1 MKISKLILIL
11 SLLSVQFAKAQDT
24 TLVVSANSFDKFTDQ
39 FLLANNDGWIF
50 RPGND
55 SNWAQPN
62 IDTTGWIKMNPE
74 ELSKKYADK
83 NGRVEGWFRIKL
95 KFDSSV
101 LRKVLWIDF
110 ANWAATQFY
119 IDGKLMATRGNTGDN
134 GKPFEEYNDDL
145 DPLAITFNSDQ
156 VHTFAVHVVG
166 YLSPFPPNDL
176 KYKLNTYDL
185 FVIEGPNPFTKIS
198 KSIADI
204 YSFDNTWLVACAVL
218 SLLFWLLAFQN
229 RREKNLVLIALCT
242 SFYTLLSFAQ
252 LNTVAIGLAHYLSF
266 YIYGL
271 TRNISIISI
280 LFIIPVLLIRIFRR
294 RLNRKLIIFLVA
306 LFLLCI
312 LPFFFSVSKTI
323 VSIIPIAAILFSV
336 SISLYYIFSS
346 WKKLRGAQWAIVVGL
361 FFSLFMFCFFFVY
374 VKTSDTP
381 NFYRFYTLLSFFVLS
396 FPISLL
402 VYVSMRF
409 KEIVQEVRLNANKV
423 VQLSEEKRLQAENQ
437 QQILQEEVNRQTA
450 EIRHTLDNLKATQKQ
465 LIQSEKMASLGELT
479 AGIAHEIQNPLN
491 FVNNFSEVNR
501 EMIAEMKEEISKGN
515 YDEVKLLA
523 DDIEANEGKINHHGK
538 RADAIVKG
546 MLQHSGVSSGQKE
559 PTDIN
564 ALCDEYLRLSYHGL
578 RAKDKGFNA
587 SFKTD
592 FDESIG
598 KINII
603 PQDIGRVLLNLFNN
617 AFYACAE
624 RSRDTTKACLNES
637 FGQEQKSEN
646 VISYKPTVSVA
657 TKQSG
662 NIVTITVSDNGNGIP
677 ESIKEKIFQPF
688 FTTKP
693 TGQGTGLG
701 LSLSYD
707 IIKAHGGNIKVE
719 SKEGDGTEF
728 IIELPVV

>member
-1 MKISKLILIL
+1 MKISKLIFIL
-11 SLLSVQFAKAQDT
+11 ALLSFQFAKGQDT
-24 TLVVSANSFDKFTDQ
+24 TVIVSANSFDKFTDQ
-39 FLLANNDGWIF
+39 LLLANNDGWIF

-55 SNWAQPN
+55 SNWALPN

-74 ELSKKYADK
+74 KLSKQYADK

-101 LRKVLWIDF
+101 LQKVLWIDF

-134 GKPFEEYNDDL
+134 GKPFGEYNDDV

-166 YLSPFPPNDL
+166 YLSPFPPYDL
-176 KYKLNTYDL
+176 KYKLNTSDL
-185 FVIEGPNPFTKIS
+185 FVIEGPNPFTNLS

-204 YSFDNTWLVACAVL
+204 YSFQNTWLVTCAVL

-242 SFYTLLSFAQ
+242 SFYTLLSYAQ
-252 LNTVAIGLAHYLSF
+252 LNTVAIGLAHYLSI

-271 TRNISIISI
+271 IKNISLILI

-323 VSIIPIAAILFSV
+323 VSIIPTVTILFSL
-336 SISLYYIFSS
+336 SISMYYIFSS

-374 VKTSDTP
+374 LKISPTAD
-381 NFYRFYTLLSFFVLS
+381 FYRAYTLLSFFVLS

-409 KEIVQEVRLNANKV
+409 KEIIQEVRLNADKV
-423 VQLSEEKRLQAENQ
+423 VLLSEEKRVQAENQ
-437 QQILQEEVNRQTA
+437 QKMLQEEVNRQTM
-450 EIRHTLDNLKATQKQ
+450 EIRDTLDNLKATQKQ

-501 EMIAEMKEEISKGN
+501 EMIAEMKEEIAKGN

-546 MLQHSGVSSGQKE
+546 MLQHSRVASGQKE

-587 SFKTD
+587 SFETD

-598 KINII
+598 KIDVI

-624 RSRDTTKACLNES
+624 RSRNTAKARLNES
-637 FGQEQKSEN
+637 FGREQKSHN
-646 VISYKPTVSVA
+646 VISYEPIVSVA
-657 TKQSG
+657 TKKSG
-662 NIVTITVSDNGNGIP
+662 NSVTITVSDNGNGIP

-707 IIKAHGGNIKVE
+707 IIKAHGGDIKVE
-719 SKEGDGTEF
+719 SKEEQGTEF
-728 IIELPVV
+728 IIQLPVV

>member
-1 MKISKLILIL
+1 MKPVKIVFV
-11 SLLSVQFAKAQDT
+11 LLLLAVQFAKAQDT
-24 TLVVSANSFDKFTDQ
+24 SVVVSANMFDKF
-39 FLLANNDGWIF
+39 NDVLSLGNDNAWLF

-55 SNWAQPN
+55 SNWARAD
-62 IDTTGWIKMNPE
+62 IDTTGWIKMNPA

-95 KFDSSV
+95 KFDSS
-101 LRKVLWIDF
+101 LLHKVLWIDF
-110 ANWAATQFY
+110 TNWAATQFY
-119 IDGKLMATRGNTGDN
+119 IDGKLKATRGNTGDN

-145 DPLAITFNSDQ
+145 DPIAITINSDT
-156 VHTFAVHVVG
+156 VHTFAIHVVG
-166 YLSPFPPNDL
+166 YLSPFPPYDL
-176 KYKLNTYDL
+176 KYKLFSTDL
-185 FVIEGPNPFTKIS
+185 FIIDGPNPFTNIS
-198 KSIADI
+198 KSIAVI
-204 YSFDNTWLVACAVL
+204 YSFFNTWFVTCAVL

-242 SFYTLLSFAQ
+242 SFYTLLSFGQ

-271 TRNISIISI
+271 IRDISTILI
-280 LFIIPVLLIRIFRR
+280 LFIIPVLLIRIFKR
-294 RLNRKLIIFLVA
+294 RLSRKLIIFLVT
-306 LFLLCI
+306 LFLLYL

-323 VSIIPIAAILFSV
+323 DSIFPPVLILFSL
-336 SISLYYIFSS
+336 SISMYYIFSS

-361 FFSLFMFCFFFVY
+361 FFSLLMFCFFFVY
-374 VKTSDTP
+374 LKTSGTP
-381 NFYRFYTLLSFFVLS
+381 DYYQYFTLLSFFVLS

-409 KEIVQEVRLNANKV
+409 KEIIQEVRLNADKV
-423 VQLSEEKRLQAENQ
+423 VQLSDEKRIQAENQ

-450 EIRHTLDNLKATQKQ
+450 EVRHTLDNLKVTQKQ

-491 FVNNFSEVNR
+491 FVNNFSEVNNELIE
-501 EMIAEMKEEISKGN
+501 EMNNENDIN
-515 YDEVKLLA
+515 EVKA
-523 DDIEANEGKINHHGK
+523 IGNDIRQNNEKILFHGK

-546 MLQHSGVSSGQKE
+546 MLQHSRVSSGQKE

-587 SFKTD
+587 EIKTD
-592 FDESIG
+592 FDPSIG
-598 KINII
+598 KVNVVS
-603 PQDIGRVLLNLFNN
+603 QDIGRVLLNLFNN
-617 AFYACAE
+617 AFYAVNE
-624 RSRDTTKACLNES
+624 RLRQAQPDSHYE
-637 FGQEQKSEN
+637 
-646 VISYKPTVSVA
+646 PTVSVT
-657 TKQSG
+657 TKKSG
-662 NIVTITVSDNGNGIP
+662 NSVIITVSDNGNGIP

-693 TGQGTGLG
+693 TGSGTGLG

-707 IIKAHGGNIKVE
+707 IIKAHGGEITVASNEGAGSEFMIK
-719 SKEGDGTEF
+719 
-728 IIELPVV
+728 LPA